1 MEDDKRRKF
10 EDTVIPYFNA
20 IYNSAYR
27 MTGDKSDADDIV
39 QDVFLS
45 AYKSFH
51 QFPEGTHCKAWLY
64 KILRNTFIN
73 RIKKKNREAGYLSFE
88 KFDESVGL
96 RLKAEGFSSSGFSS
110 ALSLQPEINEGL
122 DETIQKALN
131 KLPEEFRMAIIL
143 CDIEGFSY
151 QEISEVLE
159 CPVGTVRSRIN
170 RARRFLAEELK
181 DLRA

>member
-1 MEDDKRRKF
+1 MEDDKKEKF
-10 EDTVIPYFNA
+10 EQIAVPYFN
-20 IYNSAYR
+20 ILYNSAYR
-27 MTGDKSDADDIV
+27 MTGNRNNAEDLV

-51 QFPEGTHCKAWLY
+51 QFVEGTNCKAWLF

-73 RIKKKNREAGYLSFE
+73 RIKKEMREVRGVQEVRSSGGEEFHSSTHQLINSSTVM
-88 KFDESVGL
+88 D
-96 RLKAEGFSSSGFSS
+96 EGF
-110 ALSLQPEINEGL
+110 
-122 DETIQKALN
+122 DETIQKSLN

-143 CDIEGFSY
+143 CDVEGFSY

>member
-1 MEDDKRRKF
+1 
-10 EDTVIPYFNA
+10 
-20 IYNSAYR
+20 
-27 MTGDKSDADDIV
+27 TGDRGNADDLV

-51 QFPEGTHCKAWLY
+51 QFVEGTNCKAWVY

-73 RIKKKNREAGYLSFE
+73 KIKKEKREANYLSGQWPVASE
-88 KFDESVGL
+88 QGL
-96 RLKAEGFSSSGFSS
+96 NSSTHQLINSSTALDEGF
-110 ALSLQPEINEGL
+110 

>member
-1 MEDDKRRKF
+1 MEDDKKRRF

-20 IYNSAYR
+20 IYNSACR
-27 MTGDKSDADDIV
+27 MTGDRGNADDLV

-51 QFPEGTHCKAWLY
+51 QFAEGTNCKAWLY

-73 RIKKKNREAGYLSFE
+73 KIKKEKREREIVWSE
-88 KFDESVGL
+88 ESGGGMGDKYIEFRTQNSEL
-96 RLKAEGFSSSGFSS
+96 RTSIDEGF
-110 ALSLQPEINEGL
+110 
-122 DETIQKALN
+122 DETIQQALN

-159 CPVGTVRSRIN
+159 CPIGTVRSRIN
-170 RARRFLAEELK
+170 RARKFLVNELR
-181 DLRA
+181 DLKS

>member
-1 MEDDKRRKF
+1 MGDDKRKKF
-10 EDTVIPYFNA
+10 EYTVIPYFNV

-27 MTGDKSDADDIV
+27 MTGNKNDAEDLV

-51 QFPEGTHCKAWLY
+51 QFAEGTNCKAWLF
-64 KILRNTFIN
+64 KILKNTFIN
-73 RIKKKNREAGYLSFE
+73 RIKKEKREI
-88 KFDESVGL
+88 
-96 RLKAEGFSSSGFSS
+96 
-110 ALSLQPEINEGL
+110 SLQSTVYSQQSNTIDYQLSTDFNEGL
-122 DETIQKALN
+122 DETVQKALN
-131 KLPEEFRMAIIL
+131 KLSEEFRMAIIL

-159 CPVGTVRSRIN
+159 CPIGTVRSRIN

>member
-27 MTGDKSDADDIV
+27 MAGDRGNADDLV

-51 QFPEGTHCKAWLY
+51 QFAEGTNCKAWLY

-73 RIKKKNREAGYLSFE
+73 KIKKEKREREIVWSEEFGGGIGDKHIE
-88 KFDESVGL
+88 L
-96 RLKAEGFSSSGFSS
+96 RSQNSELRTSIDEGF
-110 ALSLQPEINEGL
+110 
-122 DETIQKALN
+122 DETIQQALN

-170 RARRFLAEELK
+170 RARRFLAKELK
-181 DLRA
+181 GLRGL

>member
-1 MEDDKRRKF
+1 MEDDKRRRF
-10 EDTVIPYFNA
+10 EDTVIQYFNT

-27 MTGDKSDADDIV
+27 MTGERGNAEDLV

-51 QFPEGTHCKAWLY
+51 QFIEGTNCKAWLF
-64 KILRNTFIN
+64 KILKNTFIN
-73 RIKKKNREAGYLSFE
+73 KIRKEMREVRGVQE
-88 KFDESVGL
+88 L
-96 RLKAEGFSSSGFSS
+96 RSSGVEEFNTSTLKLHNPSTYFNEGF
-110 ALSLQPEINEGL
+110 

-143 CDIEGFSY
+143 CDVEGFSY

>member
-1 MEDDKRRKF
+1 MEDDKRIKF

-27 MTGDKSDADDIV
+27 MTGDKSDADDLV

-51 QFPEGTHCKAWLY
+51 QFVEGTHCKAWLY

-73 RIKKKNREAGYLSFE
+73 KIRRQGREVDYLRGEGAVVRGHELNS
-88 KFDESVGL
+88 STHQL
-96 RLKAEGFSSSGFSS
+96 INSSTTLKEGF
-110 ALSLQPEINEGL
+110 

-131 KLPEEFRMAIIL
+131 KLSEEFRMAIIL
-143 CDIEGFSY
+143 CDIEEFSY

-170 RARRFLAEELK
+170 RARRFLAKELK
-181 DLRA
+181 DLRGL

>member
-1 MEDDKRRKF
+1 MEDDKRRRF
-10 EDTVIPYFNA
+10 EDTVIQYFNT

-27 MTGDKSDADDIV
+27 MTGERGNAEDLV

-51 QFPEGTHCKAWLY
+51 QFIEGTNCKAWLF
-64 KILRNTFIN
+64 KILKNTFIN
-73 RIKKKNREAGYLSFE
+73 KIRKEKREVRGVQE
-88 KFDESVGL
+88 L
-96 RLKAEGFSSSGFSS
+96 RSSGIEEFNTLTLKLHNPSTYFNEGF
-110 ALSLQPEINEGL
+110 

-143 CDIEGFSY
+143 CDVEGFSY